1 VSTPS
6 SLSGTVEVPELPA
19 DVRHVA
25 VHWVDIHGVSKAKI
39 MPRAAYPGDGA
50 GFAAFANH
58 GFARGPEHPEFLT
71 VPDSSTLLQPPHRPD
86 MAVVFG
92 TVMDGEHVATCDAR
106 SILARVQAQAAD
118 RGLLPIAGME
128 PEFFLLRRDETG
140 TLVPYDGLDVL
151 DKPCYD
157 LKALL
162 RVTPV
167 LTEIVDTM
175 ETLEWP
181 VSALDHEDANGQY
194 EINFAHA
201 DALTTADRFTL
212 LRTIIADI
220 ADRHGAIATFMPKPL
235 PGRTGSGG
243 HVHLSAQA
251 EDGSN
256 PFADES
262 DPRGLGLSKTAYSFI
277 AGILDHARALSAL
290 AMPTVNSY
298 RRLYSSG
305 GLSGA
310 SWSPDAIVY
319 GSNNRTVMLRV
330 PGPGRFEN
338 RAVDAACNTYLALA
352 GMVAAG
358 LDGVDRGLDPGAPVT
373 GMAQPLGV
381 ATLPRTLAEALDVL
395 ELDTVLRDA
404 LGEEAISEF
413 IAVKRAEWGAYMES
427 VSAWEQETYLR
438 RT

>member
-1 VSTPS
+1 V
-6 SLSGTVEVPELPA
+6 
-19 DVRHVA
+19 DV
-25 VHWVDIHGVSKAKI
+25 HGASKAKI
-39 MPRAAYPGDGA
+39 MPRAAFPDACAPGGGA

-71 VPDSSTLLQPPHRPD
+71 VPDPSTLLQLPHRSD

-92 TVMDGEHVATCDAR
+92 TVMDGDAVATCDAR
-106 SILARVQAQAAD
+106 SILGRVQATAAE

-128 PEFFLLRRDETG
+128 PEFFLLRERE
-140 TLVPYDGLDVL
+140 DGSLAPFDALDAL

-162 RVTPV
+162 RVSPV
-167 LTEIVDTM
+167 LTEIVAAM
-175 ETLEWP
+175 ETLDWP

-243 HVHLSAQA
+243 HVHLSARA
-251 EDGSN
+251 DDGSN
-256 PFADES
+256 PFADDA
-262 DPRGLGLSKTAYSFI
+262 DPRGLGLSQTAYAFI
-277 AGILDHARALSAL
+277 AGVLDHARALSAL

-310 SWSPDAIVY
+310 SWSPDAVVY

-330 PGPGRFEN
+330 PGSGRFEN
-338 RAVDAACNTYLALA
+338 RAVDAACNPYLALA

-373 GMAQPLGV
+373 GMAQPIGV
-381 ATLPRTLAEALDVL
+381 PTLPRTLAEALDVL

-413 IAVKRAEWGAYMES
+413 IAVKRAEWGSYMES